1 MIVEA
6 EVTRKWPGSDS
17 RCPLFATSVPL
28 QGHTAQCATPR
39 AHLVHTRTLLG
50 SK

>member
-1 MIVEA
+1 MIVGMGMGEWERPA
-6 EVTRKWPGSDS
+6 PRSF
-17 RCPLFATSVPL
+17 RNLRAIR
-28 QGHTAQCATPR
+28 GHTAQCATPR